1 MKVWRWCLV
10 LLVFSACAAQ
20 PRALVG
26 ATAPPRDAARSVPSE
41 VIDDA
46 NFALAS
52 AGALEGK
59 AFDGWTPGSVAF
71 VIVYPE
77 EQWLFRSPG
86 PLAGYD
92 PRPFDSELGP
102 VYRAPSLTL
111 HDGKRG
117 PNSPPRFFAHTSNF
131 NGQVTFT
138 IAAPSVAPFPASDWA
153 TVFVHEYFH
162 AFQMLD
168 ERWKGDAPLLAPER
182 RQRLVEL
189 YLGDEAVRTTVDREL
204 EVYATLLQALDQGA
218 RPDCAGLP
226 ELLNARRER
235 AELLRRVDPVL
246 PQVEQAWSGW
256 RVLPATSKRAP
267 TVIRRSP
274 RSFGAGSGT
283 GKRRQRTSSF
293 DGPSEVPEASTSTR
307 RDTRSPGSSMPAIP
321 RGRWSSREG
330 ICSSSSRERRRPS
343 RASDVVR
350 TPARRRQLQ
359 RSRYSVSFSPLRITS
374 TTGLL
379 APATRSIDSNS
390 DSA

>member
-26 ATAPPRDAARSVPSE
+26 ATAPPRDAARAVPSE

-246 PQVEQAWSGW
+246 PQVEQALE
-256 RVLPATSKRAP
+256 RME
-267 TVIRRSP
+267 
-274 RSFGAGSGT
+274 GT
-283 GKRRQRTSSF
+283 ARYVEESAYGDSAF
-293 DGPSEVPEASTSTR
+293 AEVVR
-307 RDTRSPGSSMPAIP
+307 
-321 RGRWSSREG
+321 
-330 ICSSSSRERRRPS
+330 SRERDWK
-343 RASDVVR
+343 A
-350 TPARRRQLQ
+350 
-359 RSRYSVSFSPLRITS
+359 
-374 TTGLL
+374 
-379 APATRSIDSNS
+379 APADIQLRRALGSSRGEYFYATGYALARLLDACNPTWKVELAGRDLLELVTRKAQAFSRE
-390 DSA
+390 